1 MRPSSQP
8 EALGGEAVED
18 RACFPWAATNSRE
31 GNKMAD
37 KNWFDFRGQVVLITG
52 GGGAIGNRLALA
64 FGERGAD
71 LALADTDKAKLTTT
85 RAAIEALGRQA
96 LVGILDVRDGA
107 AVEAF
112 VARAWDHFGAIDVL
126 VNTAAIYDRGPSV
139 DFTEERFD
147 RVLDINLKGTW
158 LMCQAVGRRMIARGR
173 GRIINYTSNAGVR
186 GTPAQVAYNIS
197 KAGVISLTRSLA
209 VEWAKTGV
217 AVNAVS
223 PGPTDT
229 PLMSAAFTSS
239 ALREAF
245 APRIPV
251 GDLTPVDATIIP
263 VLFLASTEASRWVLG
278 QTLFADG
285 GMNAT

>member
-1 MRPSSQP
+1 
-8 EALGGEAVED
+8 
-18 RACFPWAATNSRE
+18 
-31 GNKMAD
+31 MAD
-37 KNWFDFRGQVVLITG
+37 KNGFDFRGQVVLITG

-64 FGERGAD
+64 FAECGAHLVIVD
-71 LALADTDKAKLTTT
+71 ADKEKLATTQ
-85 RAAIEALGRQA
+85 AAVEALGRQT
-96 LVGILDVRDGA
+96 LVGMLDVRDGA

-112 VARAWDHFGAIDVL
+112 VAQAWNHFGAIDVL
-126 VNTAAIYDRGPSV
+126 VNTAGIYDRGPSV
-139 DFTEERFD
+139 EFTEDRFD
-147 RVLDINLKGTW
+147 RVMDINLKGTW
-158 LMCQAVGRRMIARGR
+158 LMCQAVGRRMIACAR

-186 GTPAQVAYNIS
+186 GTPTQVAYNIS

-229 PLMSAAFTSS
+229 PITAMAFTSS
-239 ALREAF
+239 AFRETF

-263 VLFLASTEASRWVLG
+263 VLFLASKEASRWVLG
-278 QTLFADG
+278 QILFADG

>member
-1 MRPSSQP
+1 
-8 EALGGEAVED
+8 
-18 RACFPWAATNSRE
+18 
-31 GNKMAD
+31 MAD
-37 KNWFDFRGQVVLITG
+37 KNWLDFRGQVVLITG
-52 GGGAIGNRLALA
+52 GGGAIGNQLALA

-71 LALADTDKAKLTTT
+71 LVLVDVDKAKL
-85 RAAIEALGRQA
+85 AATQAAAEALGRQT
-96 LVGILDVRDGA
+96 LVGVLDVRDGA

-126 VNTAAIYDRGPSV
+126 VNTAGIYDRGPSV

-158 LMCQAVGRRMIARGR
+158 LMCQAVGRRMIARAR
-173 GRIINYTSNAGVR
+173 GRIINYTSNAGIR
-186 GTPAQVAYNIS
+186 GTAAQVAYNIS
-197 KAGVISLTRSLA
+197 KAGVISLTKSLA

-229 PLMSAAFTSS
+229 PLMAVAFTSS
-239 ALREAF
+239 AFREAF

-263 VLFLASTEASRWVLG
+263 VLFLACSEASRWVLG